1 MAYHVLC
8 LQPTQTIVRI
18 LPAWLSHHPS
28 PPLPVCLTACCHPC
42 RASPVHVCCVWCPP
56 LSLPAPRTPPGCL
69 SLSTRLLVSFSP
81 SVCLPLLVYLFIAC
95 CFSPLTV
102 CCLSLL
108 LAQVEQQVGKGEWA
122 AVRGASG
129 QCGRASEQQ

>member
-28 PPLPVCLTACCHPC
+28 PPLPVCLTASSHPC
-42 RASPVHVCCVWCPP
+42 LSLSPVYVFCVVPASLTACP
-56 LSLPAPRTPPGCL
+56 AHPPGCL